1 MTPESTHPQF
11 NVNASLI
18 RRLASEIVP
27 DAVAALNE
35 LIKNAYDADA
45 DWVKIEIN
53 TRQVPSYTR
62 LHYKTDLPGYVRVE
76 DNGKGM
82 TWTEVNKSWMNF
94 SFSEKRESKAK
105 EPTEKKRSAVGGQ
118 GMGRLGT
125 ARLGDFVELF
135 TRSGE
140 ASSHVAFNWSQFSSE
155 KSITDVPLV
164 AEKISDAGPQGS
176 SLWIFP
182 LKGSENWQGKK
193 GVELIETL
201 QSKIFMFAD
210 RKSFQVTVR
219 LDDVDYNLVD
229 SKKSIQYNNQV
240 YWENVWQKMSPRL
253 VSEVIRFWDEHN
265 MIRPGF
271 SSEERARQVV
281 LVIRNE
287 KEKKIVGLTTAGIVN
302 FKQLNGNNFYLY
314 RSIILPA
321 YRHPG
326 LPEKLIVETRDFLEE
341 YNKKVTEHPCIGIL
355 SFIENPRYQQ
365 FRREAIWPA
374 SKMAYVGMDKQGR
387 HIRVYYFKGA
397 TI

>member
-45 DWVKIEIN
+45 DTVTIEIN
-53 TRQVPSYTR
+53 TGQVASYSG
-62 LHYKTDLPGYVRVE
+62 LHYKTELSGYVKVE
-76 DNGKGM
+76 DNGTGM
-82 TWTEVNKSWMNF
+82 SWAEVNKNWMNF
-94 SFSEKRESKAK
+94 SFSDKKESKAK
-105 EPTEKKRSAVGGQ
+105 EPTEKKRAPVGGQ

-140 ASSHVAFNWSQFSSE
+140 ANSHVAFNWNQFSSD
-155 KSITDVPLV
+155 KSITDVPLFS
-164 AEKISDAGPQGS
+164 EKISDARSRGS
-176 SLWIFP
+176 CLWMFP
-182 LKGSENWQGKK
+182 LKESENWRGKK
-193 GVELIETL
+193 GVELIEAL
-201 QSKIFMFAD
+201 RGKIFLFAD
-210 RKSFQVTVR
+210 RKSFEVTVR
-219 LDDVDYNLVD
+219 LDDVDYNLSD
-229 SKKSIQYNNQV
+229 RGSKQHDNHV
-240 YWENVWQKMSPRL
+240 YWENVWQKMSPEL
-253 VSEVIRFWDEHN
+253 VSKVISFWDEHK

-281 LVIRNE
+281 LIIRSKTEN
-287 KEKKIVGLTTAGIVN
+287 KIVGLTTAGIVN
-302 FKQLNGNNFYLY
+302 FKQLNSNNFYLY
-314 RSIILPA
+314 RSIILPE

-326 LPEKLIVETRDFLEE
+326 LAEKVIIETRDFLEE
-341 YNKKVTEHPCIGIL
+341 YNKKVTENPCIGIL

-365 FRREAIWPA
+365 FRREAIWPS